1 MHILKCT
8 KNAQHCSTNV
18 NFTRTLL
25 VYMDF
30 CIIQG
35 FKQVTM
41 LLFSSPWSYSLLHY
55 KAFSVKKKFT
65 MVKKHYLR
73 CTHMWNYHNNI
84 VVKHHSINVYWA
96 RNHETFSVHI
106 SYFYLLSN
114 WWFSVIQSNP
124 PARHW
129 IRPLCIVSLL
139 GGRRLSPWY
148 SSKILP
154 SYK

>member
-1 MHILKCT
+1 MKLNRAKLFFSNLIIDFYVCIYSNVQ

-41 LLFSSPWSYSLLHY
+41 LLFSSPWSYSLLHH
-55 KAFSVKKKFT
+55 KAFSVKKFT

-96 RNHETFSVHI
+96 TNQRNILGT
-106 SYFYLLSN
+106 YFLL
-114 WWFSVIQSNP
+114 
-124 PARHW
+124 
-129 IRPLCIVSLL
+129 LL
-139 GGRRLSPWY
+139 T
-148 SSKILP
+148 
-154 SYK
+154 